1 MRAEKLHFDFFFV
14 SCTFWEVQNKINF
27 DRWTYTIVTSQMRGE
42 KNKWVLT
49 WNSRRQLSGR
59 AVGHVHNGR
68 GSLVHHHLIL
78 VPQAALNEVKQ
89 GAVVTIQKKEKE
101 KKLTSSSS
109 QVPLRC
115 VTVRGKLI
123 RNTSHPPSV
132 SSSSLLAILM
142 SMQ

>member
-1 MRAEKLHFDFFFV
+1 M
-14 SCTFWEVQNKINF
+14 
-27 DRWTYTIVTSQMRGE
+27 
-42 KNKWVLT
+42 LT

-101 KKLTSSSS
+101 KKVNEQFQSSPFKVCDCEGETDKKYFSPS
-109 QVPLRC
+109 LRLIQQLAGDPDEHA
-115 VTVRGKLI
+115 VGKRWLQTRFGKL
-123 RNTSHPPSV
+123 V
-132 SSSSLLAILM
+132 
-142 SMQ
+142 

>member
-1 MRAEKLHFDFFFV
+1 
-14 SCTFWEVQNKINF
+14 
-27 DRWTYTIVTSQMRGE
+27 MRGE

-89 GAVVTIQKKEKE
+89 GAVVTIQKN
-101 KKLTSSSS
+101 KKIKVNKQFQSSPFKVCDCEGETDKKYFSPS
-109 QVPLRC
+109 LRLIQQLAGDPDEHA
-115 VTVRGKLI
+115 VGKRRLQT
-123 RNTSHPPSV
+123 RFGELV
-132 SSSSLLAILM
+132 
-142 SMQ
+142 